1 MSHTLLVMIKSHTD
15 LPSCHLMHLFASVQP
30 QTSDRSAHTQH
41 LQVDQLT
48 ENHLVSVMRAAFLS
62 KAVTQS

>member
-1 MSHTLLVMIKSHTD
+1 MINGHTD
-15 LPSCHLMHLFASVQP
+15 LPSCYLMPLFVGAQP

-41 LQVDQLT
+41 LQVDQFT
-48 ENHLVSVMRAAFLS
+48 ENHLVTVMRAAFLS